1 MAIETV
7 IGKRALKLELDGG
20 TVDGK
25 QKVVNKTYN
34 NIKVDAMDENIHTCG
49 ALLSTLQSKSLL
61 QVKKV
66 EEKIIREV

>member
-25 QKVVNKTYN
+25 QKVVNKIYN
-34 NIKVDAMDENIHTCG
+34 NIKFDALDDSIHLCG
-49 ALLSTLQSKSLL
+49 EALSTLQNKALL

-66 EEKIIREV
+66 EETIIRTV